1 VGGFPGIGGE
11 ADAAVDMFGEVLG
24 ERGLAGAGVTEQAE
38 DRRAAGMQPAGGSAQ
53 RTILLRAKSHRGTT
67 RERPENSRIARALT

>member
-1 VGGFPGIGGE
+1 
-11 ADAAVDMFGEVLG
+11 
-24 ERGLAGAGVTEQAE
+24 
-38 DRRAAGMQPAGGSAQ
+38 MQPAGGSAQ

>member
-1 VGGFPGIGGE
+1 
-11 ADAAVDMFGEVLG
+11 MFGEVLG